1 MQVRKSRQDAGQSSA
16 EAGVGNAPA
25 VVATAHPEGY
35 TRAVLPR
42 AIQPL
47 DRMNYHLALRW
58 SVPTLLGLLFAACE
72 STETNHSGDLGTSA
86 VQFQDIVVPQG
97 LKLVERF
104 AESHSREAAGWRY
117 GHFEYVGQTTIQE
130 ACSHLLDRM
139 PQHSWQ
145 LVSDKSDDPKTRHI
159 QFKRG
164 AYVVDYRLERNFG
177 ETHMVVDYD
186 TKIEGR

>member
-1 MQVRKSRQDAGQSSA
+1 
-16 EAGVGNAPA
+16 
-25 VVATAHPEGY
+25 
-35 TRAVLPR
+35 
-42 AIQPL
+42 
-47 DRMNYHLALRW
+47 
-58 SVPTLLGLLFAACE
+58 
-72 STETNHSGDLGTSA
+72 
-86 VQFQDIVVPQG
+86 
-97 LKLVERF
+97 
-104 AESHSREAAGWRY
+104 
-117 GHFEYVGQTTIQE
+117 
-130 ACSHLLDRM
+130 M